1 MDKEYYT
8 SGQFASKAHVT
19 LRTIRFYDQKDILKP
34 SFHTESGNRL
44 YTDKDFAKL
53 QQILLLKYLGFS
65 LEEIKEMT
73 LSSFDTYSLKESLK
87 LQKRLVKEKIEEM
100 EEMTKAIDSTY
111 EMLDKDQQINWND
124 MMNLIHLT
132 AMERSLAEQ
141 YKNSANI
148 SARIRLHTDFS
159 TNKEGWFPWIV
170 KNSGIKSG
178 MKILEVGCGS
188 GAIWKETIDSLPKK
202 LKIVLSDISDGM
214 VREVKKEF
222 DDDPRFSFDICDCQ
236 KTKYKDET
244 FDIVYAN
251 HVFFYCEDIKKTLKE
266 IRRILK
272 PGGRLICST
281 YGRNH
286 MKEITELVQKFNKEI
301 VLSAEKLYDVFGL
314 ENGSKMLK
322 PYFKN
327 IRKEIYEDSIE
338 INESEPILS
347 YILSCHGN
355 QNRYILSKYKE
366 FKDYVE
372 EKTECGFHITKEAGI
387 FICEK

>member
-8 SGQFASKAHVT
+8 SGQFAGKAHVT

-73 LSSFDTYSLKESLK
+73 VSSFDAYSLKESLK

-148 SARIRLHTDFS
+148 SSRIRLHTDFS
-159 TNKEGWFPWIV
+159 TNKEGWFPWIIR
-170 KNSGIKSG
+170 NSDIKSG

-188 GAIWKETIDSLPKK
+188 GALWKETKDKLPKK
-202 LKIVLSDISDGM
+202 MKIILSDISDGM

-222 DDDPRFSFDICDCQ
+222 DDDPRFSFGICDCQ
-236 KTKYKDET
+236 KIPYKDET

-272 PGGRLICST
+272 PRGKLICST
-281 YGRNH
+281 YGKNH
-286 MKEITELVQKFNKEI
+286 MKEITELVQSFNKEI

-314 ENGSKMLK
+314 ENGAKILK

-327 IRKEIYEDSIE
+327 IGKELYPDSIE

-355 QNRYILSKYKE
+355 QNRYILNKYKE
-366 FKDYVE
+366 FKDFVDA
-372 EKTECGFHITKEAGI
+372 KTKYGFHITKEAGI